1 MSCNLTQYSLGAR
14 CAPRNRP
21 AAVVQK
27 GDGCRWVFIG
37 TRLSHQTFSLTS
49 LSHKSFSSAKS
60 FSVCG
65 GVLGSLHSGKHS
77 KQVAA
82 LQPHASN
89 EASAT
94 SFSLVL
100 RARLS
105 HEFFSLVFRYRYLH
119 MSRHQLLHVTEISI
133 DATFQEHVTAKPE
146 MIGPSF
152 AAYLHELIAIASFCP
167 DPVYPLCIGYELCL
181 SQDFCLSHQSFSPGF
196 LTRLSHNI
204 K

>member
-1 MSCNLTQYSLGAR
+1 MLGLTVLGVVVLFVFGYPSLSCNLCNNDSQLHAIFLGLSRAPVYSISRAAREPAVSSGHILISVSSQHKFSVSLTKTVVSCNLTQYSLGAR

-27 GDGCRWVFIG
+27 GDGCRWVFTC

-82 LQPHASN
+82 LQPHASKIM
-89 EASAT
+89 
-94 SFSLVL
+94 
-100 RARLS
+100 RQARL
-105 HEFFSLVFRYRYLH
+105 
-119 MSRHQLLHVTEISI
+119 
-133 DATFQEHVTAKPE
+133 
-146 MIGPSF
+146 
-152 AAYLHELIAIASFCP
+152 
-167 DPVYPLCIGYELCL
+167 
-181 SQDFCLSHQSFSPGF
+181 LSH
-196 LTRLSHNI
+196 
-204 K
+204 

>member
-1 MSCNLTQYSLGAR
+1 MHSISRVAREPAVSSRRILISVCLQCSTARHSHRLIASMTKTVVSCNLTQYSLGAR

-94 SFSLVL
+94 SFSLVFL
-100 RARLS
+100 TVLARS
-105 HEFFSLVFRYRYLH
+105 
-119 MSRHQLLHVTEISI
+119 
-133 DATFQEHVTAKPE
+133 
-146 MIGPSF
+146 
-152 AAYLHELIAIASFCP
+152 
-167 DPVYPLCIGYELCL
+167 
-181 SQDFCLSHQSFSPGF
+181 SFSRVF
-196 LTRLSHNI
+196 LISLPLSLPAHEQAPTVTCHGDLDRCHI
-204 K
+204 SRT